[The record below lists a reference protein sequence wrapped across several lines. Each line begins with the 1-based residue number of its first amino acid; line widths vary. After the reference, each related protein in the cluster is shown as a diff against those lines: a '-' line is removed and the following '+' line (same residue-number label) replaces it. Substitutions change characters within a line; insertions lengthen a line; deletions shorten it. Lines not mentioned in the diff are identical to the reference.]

1 MVVTMEQSRESQSP
15 QRVEGHQPAESPQ
28 LQKNS
33 SQLGEGDDVQQGV
46 AEGGGVEAEDMV
58 HGGAP
63 PSHGDASWKSNAE
76 DSVSSEQR
84 PQQQG
89 SQEGMESQIREEES
103 AEISDADWRRRYELL
118 VAERTREKE
127 DALRLRADTEN
138 LRRRLIKE
146 KTESAKYALEGCMA
160 ALLPCL
166 DSLEQALSASAV
178 KGAHGDGKALTEGVQ
193 LVYKQLFGALEKYGL
208 EKVESS
214 GQPFDP
220 ECHQAVRTEPS
231 SQVQVETV
239 MEVYQNG
246 YRMHERLLRPA
257 MVRVFSPDPS
267 ADKEPSAEKTPSQ

>member
-15 QRVEGHQPAESPQ
+15 QLQKSSPQ
-28 LQKNS
+28 LS
-33 SQLGEGDDVQQGV
+33 EGDDVQQDV
-46 AEGGGVEAEDMV
+46 AEGGGVGAEDMV

-63 PSHGDASWKSNAE
+63 SSHGGASWKSNAE

-127 DALRLRADTEN
+127 DVLRLRADTEN

-178 KGAHGDGKALTEGVQ
+178 KKGAHGDGNALTEGVQ

-208 EKVESS
+208 EKVKSS

-267 ADKEPSAEKTPSQ
+267 ATDPSATEPSATEQPSAEKTPSQ